1 MPLNIRD
8 EAVNQ
13 LAEQLASRARVNKT
27 EAVRLALTNELARQE
42 ASREDPMADLRTLQ
56 AEFAARPKTGSH
68 ADKAFYDSL
77 YED

>member
-13 LAEQLASRARVNKT
+13 LAEQLASTARVNKT
-27 EAVRLALTNELARQE
+27 EAVRMALTNELARRE
-42 ASREDPMADLRTLQ
+42 ESREAFLAKIKVLQ
-56 AEFAARPKTGSH
+56 DRFDSYPKTGLK

-77 YED
+77 NDE